1 MEFVRIDRIIPE
13 VPPQGRK
20 LKLVIDSDVGNEVD
34 DFYAISLAL
43 ASPDRFDLKGISGA
57 HYNNAHPG
65 AGPGSVAHSVKL
77 THDLLRAAGM
87 EGKFPVLQGSQP
99 LQYYGYPIES
109 EGAEFIIEEAKK
121 ASPGDPL
128 WVVILGASSTT
139 ASALLSD
146 PSIAENLRL
155 VYHTRSEYTWPER
168 SVQFNV
174 FGDIHAARS
183 ILASR
188 VPLVWFDTG
197 THIKCPFPMT
207 EKYLAP
213 ISPLGK
219 FLHGYRENDP
229 WYKSPEKGFYDM
241 GDIAFL
247 IKPEI
252 CKYEISPAPR
262 MDFNMR
268 FDFSKANGKMLRV
281 FDIDNDSVWNM
292 LFSGLKKM
300 EEWKQ

>member
-1 MEFVRIDRIIPE
+1 M
-13 VPPQGRK
+13 
-20 LKLVIDSDVGNEVD
+20 S
-34 DFYAISLAL
+34 
-43 ASPDRFDLKGISGA
+43 
-57 HYNNAHPG
+57 
-65 AGPGSVAHSVKL
+65 HSVKL
-77 THDLLRAAGM
+77 AHDLLKVAGM

-99 LQYYGYPIES
+99 LQYHGYPVES

-121 ASPGDPL
+121 ASPDDPL
-128 WVVILGASSTT
+128 WIVILGASSTT

-207 EKYLAP
+207 ERYLAP
-213 ISPLGK
+213 ISSLGK

-247 IKPEI
+247 IEPGI

-292 LFSGLKKM
+292 LFSSLKKM
-300 EEWKQ
+300 EERRE